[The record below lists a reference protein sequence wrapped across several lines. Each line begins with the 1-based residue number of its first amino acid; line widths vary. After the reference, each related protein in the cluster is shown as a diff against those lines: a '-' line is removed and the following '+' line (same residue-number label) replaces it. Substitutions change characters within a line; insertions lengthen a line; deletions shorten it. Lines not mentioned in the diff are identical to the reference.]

1 MLVRLLAFLLVA
13 IRCGV
18 YALVQWPRLKKDADN
33 PDACQQ
39 HVLRRILQANRNTRL
54 GADLRFSE
62 IANATQY
69 AATVPVHEYEHLRP
83 YVMRQISEGTPEVV
97 SEPPVFYAK
106 TSGTT
111 GQPKFIPV
119 TASSLSALRRTLNLM
134 SFRQFVARPWAF
146 SGGLATL
153 TSGPE
158 EGRLSSG
165 VPYGSTSG
173 LVYAQSPRIFA
184 KKFVIPPEVLA
195 LEDFELR
202 YRLMLAIGLRR
213 SDTTYLATANP
224 STVLILQQHLEQC
237 TEALLSGLENGSF
250 MAGRTLPDTLR
261 VLLRAHLRARPRRAA
276 WLRKRWQENGRLT
289 IADIWPRIRLLGTWT
304 SGSCGMALESVRALL
319 PSGITVMDL
328 GYLASEFRGTV
339 PLYANDA
346 GGLPTLRENYFEFV
360 EQTAWEAGR
369 REFLG
374 LHQLRQG
381 ENYYVFITTRTGLY
395 RYDMNDIIIVTGYF
409 RRTPMLRFVQKG
421 KGVTSITGE
430 KLYESQ
436 ALIAWERSLASA
448 GRRAEFFV
456 LTADI
461 AAARYRAYVQLDNAN
476 ELGELAARLDA
487 ELCAQNVEYRDKRM
501 SGRLKPV
508 EVCALKQ
515 GTSEA
520 YRRGK
525 VAAGQRDSQFK
536 VVALCYREE
545 TAFDFEGRIIERSG
559 ATTDVG

>member
-1 MLVRLLAFLLVA
+1 MLLRLLAFLLVA
-13 IRCGV
+13 LRSAI
-18 YALVQWPRLKKDADN
+18 YALVHWPRLKKDANN
-33 PDACQQ
+33 PQACQQ
-39 HVLRRILQANRNTRL
+39 HVLRRILQTNRNTRL
-54 GADLRFSE
+54 GTELGFSDIAD
-62 IANATQY
+62 AAQY
-69 AATVPVHEYEHLRP
+69 AAAVPVHEYERLRSH
-83 YVMRQISEGTPEVV
+83 VMRQISDGTPEVV
-97 SEPPVFYAK
+97 SETPVFYAK

-119 TASSLSALRRTLNLM
+119 TASSIAALRRTLNLM
-134 SFRQFVARPWAF
+134 SFRQFIARPWAF

-165 VPYGSTSG
+165 IPYGSTSG

-202 YRLMLAIGLRR
+202 YRLVLAIGLRR

-224 STVLILQQHLEQC
+224 STILILQQHLETC
-237 TEALLSGLENGSF
+237 TEALLLGLESGSF
-250 MAGRTLPDTLR
+250 MAGHTLPESLR
-261 VLLRAHLRARPRRAA
+261 MTLRAHLRARPRRAA

-289 IADIWPRIRLLGTWT
+289 IADVWPRIRLLGTWT
-304 SGSCGMALESVRALL
+304 AGSCGMALSSVRALL
-319 PSGITVMDL
+319 PEGITVMDL

-339 PLYANDA
+339 PLYAADA

-360 EQTAWEAGR
+360 RQAAWEAGR
-369 REFLG
+369 REFVG
-374 LHQLRQG
+374 LHDLLQG

-395 RYDMNDIIIVTGYF
+395 RYDMNDIVTVTGYF
-409 RRTPMLRFVQKG
+409 RRTPMLKFVQKG

-436 ALIAWERSLASA
+436 VLTAWEKALAST
-448 GRRAEFFV
+448 GRHAEFFV

-461 AAARYRAYVQLDNAN
+461 AAAGYRAYAQLDNADA
-476 ELGELAARLDA
+476 LHSLAVRLDA
-487 ELCAQNVEYRDKRM
+487 ELCAQNVEYRDKRA

-508 EVCALKQ
+508 EVCALKK

-520 YRRGK
+520 YRRKK

-536 VVALCYREE
+536 VIALCYQEE
-545 TAFDFEGRIIERSG
+545 TTFDFESCVIERSG
-559 ATTDVG
+559 AVTDVA